1 MSSVINPVGPE
12 EPATYWRRRIL
23 VAVAVLIALVVVMFV
38 MKSCSGGTDPVAQPT
53 VQPTQSA
60 QPSESP
66 SSSASS
72 GANAAACNNSDIGV
86 AVKME
91 KSSFKVGE
99 EIVFQM
105 HITNNGSN
113 ECSRNLGPKVNTVSV
128 SSGPAAVW
136 SSDNCLQPG
145 EDDFKN
151 IPAGKTYVVESTWKQ
166 DVTAASC
173 STPFQKAKAG
183 G

>member
-86 AVKME
+86 AVKD
-91 KSSFKVGE
+91 G
-99 EIVFQM
+99 EIVVQ
-105 HITNNGSN
+105 SW
-113 ECSRNLGPKVNTVSV
+113 RR
-128 SSGPAAVW
+128 
-136 SSDNCLQPG
+136 DCLPDAHHEQRFERMLKPWPQG
-145 EDDFKN
+145 QHGFC
-151 IPAGKTYVVESTWKQ
+151 V
-166 DVTAASC
+166 
-173 STPFQKAKAG
+173 
-183 G
+183 